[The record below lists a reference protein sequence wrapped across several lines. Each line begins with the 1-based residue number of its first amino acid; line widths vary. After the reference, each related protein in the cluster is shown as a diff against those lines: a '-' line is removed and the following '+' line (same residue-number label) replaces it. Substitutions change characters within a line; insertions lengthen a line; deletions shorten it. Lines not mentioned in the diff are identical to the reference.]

1 MGLELWLDARQG
13 ARKVIG
19 VEDWAEIRR
28 LHRAEGMGVRAIAR
42 HLGVARNTV
51 RDALRSDGPPR
62 YERAKAGSIVD
73 AVDAE
78 IRALLADVPTMPA
91 TVIAER
97 IGWSRSITVLRD
109 RVAELRPLFVPP
121 DPAQRTVYRPG
132 ELGQFD
138 LWQPDIPI
146 PVGFGQAAKLW
157 VVVGAC
163 GFSRFS
169 GGWMVPS
176 RAAHDVLG
184 GHLEVLRQFGAV
196 PRRLVWDQEGCI
208 GRRRGGET
216 TLTGEF
222 SAFIGTLST
231 GAVILKARDPEAKG
245 IVERNNDY
253 YETSFL
259 PGRSFESVEDFN
271 TQFTM
276 WLRRANNRIHATTK
290 VRPAEAIFEDRGSML
305 AFPPVLPD
313 VTLRFG
319 TRLPRDH
326 YIRFDTNDYSVN
338 PRFVG
343 RRVEVRVSRESVQV
357 TCDGTVVA
365 DHRRCLARHQ
375 VLLAPDHARTLR
387 AMRAE
392 SVVSNAFAAAVDD
405 VEQRDLTV
413 YDRAVGFN

>member
-1 MGLELWLDARQG
+1 
-13 ARKVIG
+13 VIT

-28 LHRAEGMGVRAIAR
+28 LHRAEQMPIKAIVR

-51 RDALRSDGPPR
+51 RDALRRDVPPR
-62 YERAKAGSIVD
+62 YERAPRGSIVD
-73 AVDAE
+73 AVEPE
-78 IRALLADVPTMPA
+78 IRALLTQFPTMPA

-97 IGWSRSITVLRD
+97 IGWENSIRVLRD

-121 DPAQRTVYRPG
+121 DPAQRTFYRPG

-138 LWQPDIPI
+138 LWQPDVSI
-146 PVGFGQAAKLW
+146 PVGFGQSAKLW
-157 VVVGAC
+157 VVVGAS

-176 RAAHDVLG
+176 RQAHDVLG

-208 GRRRGGET
+208 GRRRCGET
-216 TLTGEF
+216 TLTTEF
-222 SAFIGTLST
+222 SAFIGTLGT
-231 GAVILKARDPEAKG
+231 GAVILNAADPEAKG

-259 PGRSFESVEDFN
+259 PGRTFESIDDFN
-271 TQFTM
+271 AQFTG
-276 WLRRANNRIHATTK
+276 WLRRANNRVHATTR
-290 VRPAEAIFEDRGSML
+290 VRPAEAIYEDRGSML

-313 VTLRFG
+313 VSLRFG
-319 TRLPRDH
+319 TRVPRDH
-326 YIRFDTNDYSVN
+326 YIRVETNDYSVN

-343 RRVEVRVSRESVQV
+343 RRVEVRVNLDTVVV

-365 DHRRCLARHQ
+365 EHRRCLARHQ
-375 VLLAPDHARTLR
+375 VILHPDHARTLQS
-387 AMRAE
+387 MRAQ
-392 SVVSNAFAAAVDD
+392 ATLTPALAAAANE

-413 YDRAVGFN
+413 YDRVVGLG

>member
-1 MGLELWLDARQG
+1 
-13 ARKVIG
+13 VIS

-28 LHRAEGMGVRAIAR
+28 LHRAEQMPIKAIVR

-51 RDALRSDGPPR
+51 RDALRRDEPPR
-62 YERAKAGSIVD
+62 YERSPRGSIID
-73 AVDAE
+73 AVEPE
-78 IRALLADVPTMPA
+78 IRALLKQFPTMPA

-97 IGWSRSITVLRD
+97 IGWENSIRVLRD

-121 DPAQRTVYRPG
+121 DPAQRTFYRPG

-138 LWQPDIPI
+138 LWQPDVSI
-146 PVGFGQAAKLW
+146 PVGFGQSAKLW
-157 VVVGAC
+157 VVVGAS

-176 RAAHDVLG
+176 RQAHDVLG

-208 GRRRGGET
+208 GRRRRGET
-216 TLTGEF
+216 MLTTEF
-222 SAFIGTLST
+222 SAFIGTLGT
-231 GAVILKARDPEAKG
+231 GAVILNAADPEAKG

-259 PGRSFESVEDFN
+259 PGRRFESIDNFN
-271 TQFTM
+271 AQFTG
-276 WLRRANNRIHATTK
+276 WLRRANNRVHATTR
-290 VRPAEAIFEDRGSML
+290 VRPAEAIYEDRGSML

-313 VTLRFG
+313 VSLRFG
-319 TRLPRDH
+319 TRVPRDH
-326 YIRFDTNDYSVN
+326 YIRVETNDYSVN

-343 RRVEVRVSRESVQV
+343 RRVEVRVNLDTVVV

-365 DHRRCLARHQ
+365 EHRRCLARHQ
-375 VLLAPDHARTLR
+375 VILHPDHARTLR
-387 AMRAE
+387 QMRAE
-392 SVVSNAFAAAVDD
+392 ATVTQTFAAAASE

-413 YDRAVGFN
+413 YDRVVGLG

>member
-1 MGLELWLDARQG
+1 
-13 ARKVIG
+13 VIT

-28 LHRAEGMGVRAIAR
+28 LHRAEQMPIKAIVR

-51 RDALRSDGPPR
+51 RDALRRDEPPR
-62 YERAKAGSIVD
+62 YERAPRGSIID
-73 AVDAE
+73 AVEPE
-78 IRALLADVPTMPA
+78 IRALLRQFPTMPA

-97 IGWSRSITVLRD
+97 IGWENSIRLLRD

-138 LWQPDIPI
+138 LWQPDVSI
-146 PVGFGQAAKLW
+146 PVGFGQSAKLW
-157 VVVGAC
+157 VVVGAS

-176 RAAHDVLG
+176 RQAHDVLG

-208 GRRRGGET
+208 GRRRRGET
-216 TLTGEF
+216 TLTTEF
-222 SAFIGTLST
+222 SAFIGTLGA
-231 GAVILKARDPEAKG
+231 GAVILNAADPEAKG

-259 PGRSFESVEDFN
+259 PGRTFESIDDFN
-271 TQFTM
+271 AQFTG
-276 WLRRANNRIHATTK
+276 WLRRANNRVHATTR
-290 VRPAEAIFEDRGSML
+290 VRPAEAIYEDRGSML
-305 AFPPVLPD
+305 AFLPVLPD
-313 VTLRFG
+313 VSLRFG
-319 TRLPRDH
+319 TRVPRDH
-326 YIRFDTNDYSVN
+326 YIRVETNDYSVN

-343 RRVEVRVSRESVQV
+343 RRVEVRVNLDTVVV
-357 TCDGTVVA
+357 TCDGTVA
-365 DHRRCLARHQ
+365 AEHRRCLARHQ
-375 VLLAPDHARTLR
+375 VILHPDHARTLR
-387 AMRAE
+387 LMRAE
-392 SVVSNAFAAAVDD
+392 ATVTPTVAAAASE

-413 YDRAVGFN
+413 YDRVVGLG

>member
-1 MGLELWLDARQG
+1 
-13 ARKVIG
+13 VIT

-28 LHRAEGMGVRAIAR
+28 LHRAEMMPIKAIVR
-42 HLGVARNTV
+42 HLGVSRNTV
-51 RDALRSDGPPR
+51 RGALRSNAPPR
-62 YERAKAGSIVD
+62 YERVPKGSIVD
-73 AVDAE
+73 AVEPE
-78 IRALLADVPTMPA
+78 IRELLQQFPSMPA

-97 IGWSRSITVLRD
+97 IGWENSVRVLRD
-109 RVAELRPLFVPP
+109 RVAELRPLFLPP
-121 DPAQRTVYRPG
+121 DPAQRTCYRPG

-138 LWQPDIPI
+138 LWQPDVEI
-146 PVGFGQAAKLW
+146 PVGHDQAAKLW
-157 VVVGAC
+157 VVVGAL

-216 TLTGEF
+216 TLTAEF
-222 SAFIGTLST
+222 SAFIGTLGT
-231 GAVILKARDPEAKG
+231 GVVILNRADPEAKG

-259 PGRSFESVEDFN
+259 PGRSFESVADFN
-271 TQFTM
+271 AQFTA
-276 WLRRANNRIHATTK
+276 WLRRANNRVHATTK
-290 VRPAEAIFEDRGSML
+290 ARPAEAIYEDRGSML
-305 AFPPVLPD
+305 TLSPVLPD
-313 VTLRFG
+313 VTARFG
-319 TRLPRDH
+319 TRVPRDH

-343 RRVEVRVSRESVQV
+343 RRVEVRVSLDTVVV
-357 TCDGTVVA
+357 TCDRTVVA
-365 DHRRCLARHQ
+365 QHRRCLAKHQ
-375 VLLAPDHARTLR
+375 VILHPDHARTLQ

-392 SVVSNAFAAAVDD
+392 TTTITTAFAAT
-405 VEQRDLTV
+405 VEQRDLSV
-413 YDRAVGFN
+413 YDRVAGLG

>member
-1 MGLELWLDARQG
+1 M
-13 ARKVIG
+13 IT

-28 LHRAEGMGVRAIAR
+28 LHRAEMMPIKAIVR
-42 HLGVARNTV
+42 HLGVSRNTV
-51 RDALRSDGPPR
+51 RGALRSNAPPR
-62 YERAKAGSIVD
+62 YERVPKGSIVD
-73 AVDAE
+73 AVEPE
-78 IRALLADVPTMPA
+78 IRELLQQFPSMPA

-97 IGWSRSITVLRD
+97 IGWENSVRVLRD
-109 RVAELRPLFVPP
+109 RVAELRPLFLPP
-121 DPAQRTVYRPG
+121 DPAQRTCYRPG

-138 LWQPDIPI
+138 LWQPDVEI
-146 PVGFGQAAKLW
+146 PVGHDQAAKLW
-157 VVVGAC
+157 VVVGAL

-216 TLTGEF
+216 TLTAEF
-222 SAFIGTLST
+222 SAFIGTLGT
-231 GAVILKARDPEAKG
+231 GVVILNRADPEAKG

-259 PGRSFESVEDFN
+259 PGRSFESVADFN
-271 TQFTM
+271 AQFTA
-276 WLRRANNRIHATTK
+276 WLRRANNRVHATTK
-290 VRPAEAIFEDRGSML
+290 ARPAEAIYEDRGSML
-305 AFPPVLPD
+305 TLSPVLPD
-313 VTLRFG
+313 VTARFG
-319 TRLPRDH
+319 TRVPRDH

-343 RRVEVRVSRESVQV
+343 RRVEVRVSLDTVVV
-357 TCDGTVVA
+357 TCDRTVVA
-365 DHRRCLARHQ
+365 QHRRCLAKHQ
-375 VLLAPDHARTLR
+375 VILHPDHARTLQ

-392 SVVSNAFAAAVDD
+392 TTTITTAFAAT
-405 VEQRDLTV
+405 VEQRDLSV
-413 YDRAVGFN
+413 YDRVAGLG

>member
-1 MGLELWLDARQG
+1 M
-13 ARKVIG
+13 IT
-19 VEDWAEIRR
+19 VEHWAEIRR
-28 LHRAEGMGVRAIAR
+28 LRRAEKMSIKGIAR
-42 HLGVARNTV
+42 HLGVSRNTV
-51 RDALRSDGPPR
+51 RAALRADAPPR
-62 YERAKAGSIVD
+62 YARPAKGSIVD
-73 AVDAE
+73 AVEPE
-78 IRALLADVPTMPA
+78 ILELLRAFPTMPA

-97 IGWSRSITVLRD
+97 IDWTNSIRVLRD

-121 DPAQRTVYRPG
+121 DPAQRTFYRPG
-132 ELGQFD
+132 ELAQFD
-138 LWQPDIPI
+138 LWQPDVLI

-169 GGWMVPS
+169 GGWMVPT

-184 GHLEVLRQFGAV
+184 GHLEVLRQFGAI

-216 TLTGEF
+216 TLTTEF
-222 SAFIGTLST
+222 QAFRGTLGA
-231 GAVILKARDPEAKG
+231 GAVILKAADPESKG

-259 PGRSFESVEDFN
+259 PGRSFESVADFN
-271 TQFTM
+271 AQFTG
-276 WLRRANNRIHATTK
+276 WLRRANNRIHATTR
-290 VRPAEAIFEDRGSML
+290 VRPAEAVYEDRGAML

-313 VTLRFG
+313 VTLRFA

-343 RRVEVRVSRESVQV
+343 RRVEVRVSLDAVVV
-357 TCDGTVVA
+357 TCDGATA
-365 DHRRCLARHQ
+365 AEHKRCLAKHQ

-392 SVVSNAFAAAVDD
+392 SVVTSAFASAV
-405 VEQRDLTV
+405 EERDLAV
-413 YDRAVGFN
+413 YDRAVGVD

>member
-1 MGLELWLDARQG
+1 
-13 ARKVIG
+13 VIS

-28 LHRAEGMGVRAIAR
+28 LHRAERMSIKGIVR
-42 HLGVARNTV
+42 HLGVSRNTV
-51 RDALRSDGPPR
+51 RGALRSNAPPR
-62 YERAKAGSIVD
+62 YERAPKSSIVD
-73 AVDAE
+73 AVESE
-78 IRALLADVPTMPA
+78 IRELLQRFPTMPA

-97 IGWSRSITVLRD
+97 IGWENSIRVLRD

-121 DPAQRTVYRPG
+121 DPAQRTCYRPG

-138 LWQPDIPI
+138 LWQPDVEV

-157 VVVGAC
+157 VVVGAL

-184 GHLEVLRQFGAV
+184 GQLEVLRQFGAV
-196 PRRLVWDQEGCI
+196 PRRMVWDQEGCI

-216 TLTGEF
+216 TLTAEF
-222 SAFIGTLST
+222 SAFIGTLGT
-231 GAVILKARDPEAKG
+231 GAVILNRADPEAKG

-259 PGRSFESVEDFN
+259 PGRSFESVADFN
-271 TQFTM
+271 AQFTA

-290 VRPAEAIFEDRGSML
+290 VRPGEAIYEDRGSML
-305 AFPPVLPD
+305 TFPPVLPD

-319 TRLPRDH
+319 TRVPRDH

-343 RRVEVRVSRESVQV
+343 RRVEVRASLDTVVV
-357 TCDGTVVA
+357 TCDRTVVA
-365 DHRRCLARHQ
+365 QHQRCLAKHQ
-375 VLLAPDHARTLR
+375 VILHPHHARTLQ
-387 AMRAE
+387 AMRAKTTTITTT
-392 SVVSNAFAAAVDD
+392 FAAT
-405 VEQRDLTV
+405 VEQRDLAV
-413 YDRAVGFN
+413 YDRVAGPG

>member
-1 MGLELWLDARQG
+1 MPI
-13 ARKVIG
+13 K
-19 VEDWAEIRR
+19 
-28 LHRAEGMGVRAIAR
+28 AIVR
-42 HLGVARNTV
+42 HLGISRNTV
-51 RDALRSDGPPR
+51 RDALRSSGPPR
-62 YERAKAGSIVD
+62 YERAPRGSIVD
-73 AVDAE
+73 AVEPE
-78 IRALLADVPTMPA
+78 IRELLQQFPTMPA

-97 IGWSRSITVLRD
+97 IGWQNSIRVLRD
-109 RVAELRPLFVPP
+109 RVAELRPLFLPP
-121 DPAQRTVYRPG
+121 DPAQRTFYRPG

-138 LWQPDIPI
+138 LWQPDVEI
-146 PVGFGQAAKLW
+146 PVGYDQADKLW
-157 VVVGAC
+157 VVVGAL

-184 GHLEVLRQFGAV
+184 GHLEVLRQLGAV

-208 GRRRGGET
+208 GRRRGGAT

-222 SAFIGTLST
+222 SAFIGTLGT
-231 GAVILKARDPEAKG
+231 GAVILNRADPEAKG

-259 PGRSFESVEDFN
+259 PGRSFESVADFN
-271 TQFTM
+271 AQFTA

-290 VRPAEAIFEDRGSML
+290 VRPAEAIYEDRGSML

-313 VTLRFG
+313 VTARFG
-319 TRLPRDH
+319 TRVPRDH

-343 RRVEVRVSRESVQV
+343 RRVEVRVSLDTVVV
-357 TCDGTVVA
+357 TCDQTVVA
-365 DHRRCLARHQ
+365 QHQRCLAKHRVILH
-375 VLLAPDHARTLR
+375 PDHARTLQ

-392 SVVSNAFAAAVDD
+392 TTTVTTAFTAT
-405 VEQRDLTV
+405 VEQRDLSV
-413 YDRAVGFN
+413 YDRVAGLG

>member
-1 MGLELWLDARQG
+1 
-13 ARKVIG
+13 VIT

-28 LHRAEGMGVRAIAR
+28 LHRAEEMPIKAIVR

-51 RDALRSDGPPR
+51 RDALRRDVPPR
-62 YERAKAGSIVD
+62 YERAPRGSIVD
-73 AVDAE
+73 VVEPE
-78 IRALLADVPTMPA
+78 IRALLKQFPTMPA

-97 IGWSRSITVLRD
+97 IGWENSIRVLRD

-121 DPAQRTVYRPG
+121 DPAQRTFYRPG

-138 LWQPDIPI
+138 LWQPDVSI
-146 PVGFGQAAKLW
+146 PVGFGQSAKLW
-157 VVVGAC
+157 VVVGAS

-176 RAAHDVLG
+176 RQAHDVLG

-208 GRRRGGET
+208 GRRRCGET
-216 TLTGEF
+216 TLTTEF
-222 SAFIGTLST
+222 SAFIGTLGT
-231 GAVILKARDPEAKG
+231 GAVILNAADPEAKG

-259 PGRSFESVEDFN
+259 PGRTFESIDDFN
-271 TQFTM
+271 AQFTG
-276 WLRRANNRIHATTK
+276 WLRRANNRVHATTRL
-290 VRPAEAIFEDRGSML
+290 RPAEAIYEDRGSML

-313 VTLRFG
+313 VSLRFG
-319 TRLPRDH
+319 TRVPRDH
-326 YIRFDTNDYSVN
+326 YIRVETNDYSVN

-343 RRVEVRVSRESVQV
+343 RRVEVRVNLDTVVV

-365 DHRRCLARHQ
+365 EHRRCLARHQ
-375 VLLAPDHARTLR
+375 VILHPDHARTLR
-387 AMRAE
+387 LMRAQAT
-392 SVVSNAFAAAVDD
+392 VTQTFAAAANE

-413 YDRAVGFN
+413 YDRVVGLG

>member
-1 MGLELWLDARQG
+1 
-13 ARKVIG
+13 VIS

-28 LHRAEGMGVRAIAR
+28 LHRAERMSIKGIVR
-42 HLGVARNTV
+42 HLGVSRNTV
-51 RDALRSDGPPR
+51 RGALRSNAPPR
-62 YERAKAGSIVD
+62 YERAPKSSIVD
-73 AVDAE
+73 AVESE
-78 IRALLADVPTMPA
+78 IRELLQRFPTMPA

-97 IGWSRSITVLRD
+97 IGWENSIRVLRD

-121 DPAQRTVYRPG
+121 DPAQRTCYRPG

-138 LWQPDIPI
+138 LWQPDVEV

-157 VVVGAC
+157 VVVGAL

-184 GHLEVLRQFGAV
+184 GQLEVLRQFGAV
-196 PRRLVWDQEGCI
+196 PRRMVWDQEGCI

-216 TLTGEF
+216 TLTAEF
-222 SAFIGTLST
+222 SAFIGTLGT
-231 GAVILKARDPEAKG
+231 GAVILNRADPEAKG

-259 PGRSFESVEDFN
+259 PGRSFESVADFN
-271 TQFTM
+271 AQFTA

-290 VRPAEAIFEDRGSML
+290 VRPAEAIYEDRGSML
-305 AFPPVLPD
+305 TFPPVLPD

-319 TRLPRDH
+319 TRVPRDH

-343 RRVEVRVSRESVQV
+343 RRVEVRASLDTVVV
-357 TCDGTVVA
+357 TCDRTVVA
-365 DHRRCLARHQ
+365 QHQRCLAKHQ
-375 VLLAPDHARTLR
+375 VILHPHHARTLQ
-387 AMRAE
+387 AMRAKTTTITTT
-392 SVVSNAFAAAVDD
+392 FAAT
-405 VEQRDLTV
+405 VEQRDLAV
-413 YDRAVGFN
+413 YDRVAGPG